1 MKTEDFSFLGNSMIP
16 SSRSNRRSCACAKG
30 PRPERGAQE
39 MEAAAEPQTV
49 DGPSGWLSPQIP
61 AGANILSESP
71 IAYTLDNLLTGE
83 AARLCRSS

>member
-1 MKTEDFSFLGNSMIP
+1 
-16 SSRSNRRSCACAKG
+16 
-30 PRPERGAQE
+30 

-61 AGANILSESP
+61 AGANILSKSP

-83 AARLCRSS
+83 TVPLVVIWLWFPSCARRTLSTRVCRRR